1 MIEQLKS
8 DFNKMTENLKFSENN
23 IEFRKKNLTNF
34 IDKGFPNKRIE
45 DWKFSDLNQII
56 SSNIKNLSFYNDK
69 TYEPKDQVS
78 LINKFEHNKIIFI
91 NGVIS
96 KVDIK
101 YEDDT
106 KVLINNDLDLSNN
119 SNGINP
125 LVSLNHALVSAHIGI
140 IVKEN
145 YSLNKPLV
153 LYNITTEDV
162 NSTALN
168 LRTDITLEK
177 NSNLKLVTIFDD
189 QSQNNFININQ
200 NFDIAQDA
208 ILKSYKIDHKTNS
221 NIKYFYNNINLEKN
235 SISENFIFSTGSKF
249 IKNEVNCNL
258 NDQYSSAFINGVINL
273 KNSQHHEI
281 KTNINHLAE
290 NTKSYQLIKTV
301 LNDNSKGIYQ
311 GKIFVDQ
318 KAQKTNGYQL
328 SKALLLNENTEFDG
342 KPELEI
348 YADDVKCSH
357 GSTSGNLDE
366 DSIFYLMSRGLSYQQ
381 SKELLING
389 FLMDAVETITDLEI
403 KNLIKEMMGINGF
416 LMDAVE
422 TITDL
427 EIKNLI
433 KEMMGVVE

>member
-23 IEFRKKNLTNF
+23 VEFRKKNLKNF

-56 SSNIKNLSFYNDK
+56 SSNIENLSFYDDK

-91 NGVIS
+91 NGAIS
-96 KVDIK
+96 KIDIK

-119 SNGINP
+119 TNEINP
-125 LVSLNHALVSAHIGI
+125 LVSLNHALASAHIGI

-145 YSLNKPLV
+145 YSLDKPLI
-153 LYNITTEDV
+153 LYNITTENV

-168 LRTDITLEK
+168 LRTDIKLEK
-177 NSNLKLVTIFDD
+177 NSSLKLVTIFDD
-189 QSQNNFININQ
+189 HSQNNFININQ

-249 IKNEVNCNL
+249 IKNELNCNL
-258 NDQYSSAFINGVINL
+258 IHF
-273 KNSQHHEI
+273 
-281 KTNINHLAE
+281 
-290 NTKSYQLIKTV
+290 
-301 LNDNSKGIYQ
+301 
-311 GKIFVDQ
+311 
-318 KAQKTNGYQL
+318 
-328 SKALLLNENTEFDG
+328 
-342 KPELEI
+342 
-348 YADDVKCSH
+348 
-357 GSTSGNLDE
+357 
-366 DSIFYLMSRGLSYQQ
+366 
-381 SKELLING
+381 
-389 FLMDAVETITDLEI
+389 
-403 KNLIKEMMGINGF
+403 
-416 LMDAVE
+416 
-422 TITDL
+422 
-427 EIKNLI
+427 
-433 KEMMGVVE
+433 